1 MTVSSSIRWP
11 GLATSPRAPMRAT
24 IARLIFE
31 RAVTR
36 VPVRVTYPGGRVL
49 GGGSPASPE
58 FQVVRP
64 GAFFARLGRDA
75 KIGFGEAYV
84 AGDWRAGPGTDLAD
98 LLTPF
103 ASRLTTLIPPALQRL
118 RVFAD
123 RRVPL
128 DQENTLDG
136 SRSNI
141 AAHYD
146 LSNDLFAAFLDPT
159 MTYSSAWFDDSEPVQ
174 TATRLEEAQL
184 RKIDGILDL
193 AGVRSG
199 TRLLEI
205 GTGWGTLAIRAAQRG
220 ARVTTIT
227 LSREQMRLARER
239 VAAAGLSGLAEVRVQ
254 DYREVGGEYDAI
266 VSVEMIEAVGEA
278 YWPAYFAAL
287 DRLLTPGG
295 RIGIQAITMDAR
307 PLPGHPAQLQL
318 DPEAHLPRRH
328 HPVPASGRRHPRGPH
343 RAARDATARAAAA
356 LRPDPAAMAGTLPR
370 SVAPHPRPGLRRGL
384 PPHVGALP
392 RLQRGR
398 LPQRLPR
405 REPAPADQEAGMKLT
420 GKVAW
425 VAGGSSGIG
434 AAVARELLR
443 RGATVAISARREDRL
458 REVSGGDM
466 LVLPADVTDA
476 AAVAA
481 AAARV
486 REELGPIDL
495 AVLSAGYWKQMD
507 PADWD
512 TEVFDQHIRVNL
524 AGMSNSIAAV
534 LPGMLRRHHGVIAG
548 IASVAGYR
556 GLAGAEAYG
565 ATKAAQINL
574 LESLRVHIA
583 RTGVH
588 VTTICPGFVRTDLTA
603 GNPFPMPFII
613 DAGQAA
619 RSICDGLE
627 RDRTEIIF
635 PTRMALLMKTA
646 RLVPA
651 RAWTALWART
661 SLT

>member
-1 MTVSSSIRWP
+1 MPYGGSLSAS
-11 GLATSPRAPMRAT
+11 
-24 IARLIFE
+24 
-31 RAVTR
+31 
-36 VPVRVTYPGGRVL
+36 TYPDGRVL
-49 GGGSPASPE
+49 GAGSPASPE
-58 FQVVRP
+58 LEVVRP
-64 GAFFARLGRDA
+64 AAFFARLGRDA
-75 KIGFGEAYV
+75 KIGFGEAYM

-103 ASRLTTLIPPALQRL
+103 ASQLTALIPPALQRL
-118 RVFAD
+118 RVFVD
-123 RRVPL
+123 RRVPH
-128 DQENTLDG
+128 DQENTPDG

-159 MTYSSAWFDDSEPVQ
+159 MTYSAAWFDESEPVQ

-239 VAAAGLSGLAEVRVQ
+239 VEAAGLSGLVEVRVQ
-254 DYREVGGEYDAI
+254 DYREVDGEYDAI

-287 DRLLTPGG
+287 DRLLAPGG
-295 RIGIQAITMDAR
+295 RVAIQAITMDHERFLATRRSFSWIQKYIFPGGIIPSLQAVDDTLAAR
-307 PLPGHPAQLQL
+307 TTLRVTHRRELRPHYARTLHLWRERFLGQWPRIHAQGFDETFRRMWEFYLAYSEAGFRSGYLGVSQLQMT
-318 DPEAHLPRRH
+318 R
-328 HPVPASGRRHPRGPH
+328 
-343 RAARDATARAAAA
+343 
-356 LRPDPAAMAGTLPR
+356 
-370 SVAPHPRPGLRRGL
+370 
-384 PPHVGALP
+384 
-392 RLQRGR
+392 
-398 LPQRLPR
+398 
-405 REPAPADQEAGMKLT
+405 EAGMKLN

-425 VAGGSSGIG
+425 VVGGSSGIG
-434 AAVARELLR
+434 AAVARELVR
-443 RGATVAISARREDRL
+443 RGATVAISARRKEQLQD
-458 REVSGGDM
+458 VAGGDM

-486 REELGPIDL
+486 RQELGPIDL

-524 AGMSNSIAAV
+524 AGMSNAIAAV
-534 LPGMLRRHHGVIAG
+534 LPGMLQRHHGVIAG

-583 RTGVH
+583 RTGVQ

-627 RDRTEIIF
+627 RDRTEIVF